1 MSPTHYIHSEDDRK
15 HVSIHKGPHTA
26 PDTDHKTLIK
36 NVSIFNGTT
45 DTLITG
51 QDVVLMDN
59 SIEKII
65 PAGSDEAAYGH
76 VIDGKGGYLTPG
88 LIDTHYHAIAGVSLG
103 EMMNGPSQYV
113 HCMMV
118 HEMDE
123 MLMRG
128 VTTVRDVGG
137 NTFGLKMAID
147 RGLLPG
153 PRIYPSGAC
162 IGQYSGH
169 TDFRNPNYL
178 PKEWGGPNG
187 VLELPELN
195 FGALAN
201 GRDQLM
207 AVARHQLYLGATQIK
222 IATGG
227 GVSSYTDPLYVNE
240 YTQDEIEAV
249 VQVAED
255 YGTYVCVHVFNPVG
269 IKRSINAGAKTIE
282 HGHLIDEE
290 AMELMAEKG
299 AYLATQVYVMTML
312 KPIYTDPV
320 RKAKLELALTGMDN
334 MFTLAKKYNVTV
346 TFGTDLLFDYEGRK
360 GQLKDLALRKPWY
373 TSAEIMIQATG
384 NSGDLVAL
392 CGQRNP
398 YGKLGV
404 IEGGAMADVLVY
416 DKDPLKDVGICEDF
430 ENNLKLIVKDGKVFK
445 NTL

>member
-1 MSPTHYIHSEDDRK
+1 MSPTQYIKSD
-15 HVSIHKGPHTA
+15 HKGPHAA
-26 PDTDHKTLIK
+26 PDIDHKTLIK
-36 NVSIFNGTT
+36 NVSIFDGTT
-45 DTLITG
+45 DTLIKG
-51 QDVVLMDN
+51 QDVVLKDN
-59 SIEKII
+59 TIDKII
-65 PAGSDEAAYGH
+65 PAGSQEDAYGH

-88 LIDTHYHAIAGVSLG
+88 LIDSHYHCIAGVSL
-103 EMMNGPSQYV
+103 EEILNGPSQFV

-123 MLMRG
+123 MIMRG

-147 RGLLPG
+147 KGLLKG

-201 GRDQLM
+201 GRQQL
-207 AVARHQLYLGATQIK
+207 VSTVRHQLYLGATQIK

-240 YTQDEIEAV
+240 FVHEEIEAV
-249 VQVAED
+249 VRVTED
-255 YGTYVCVHVFNPVG
+255 YGTYVAVHVFNPVG
-269 IKRSINAGAKTIE
+269 IKRSLKAGCKTIE

-312 KPIYTDPV
+312 KPIYTDPI

-373 TSAEIMIQATG
+373 SDAEIMIQATG
-384 NSGDLVAL
+384 NCGELVAL

-404 IEGGAMADVLVY
+404 IEEDAMADVLIY
-416 DKDPLKDVGICEDF
+416 DKNPLKDVSICEDF